1 MAVCPVRPI
10 QFFEKQK
17 ETHMAWHHIR
27 AAWRRLRQSWRWRFL
42 RRAHLRLGRLG
53 ERAAARLL
61 ENSGCEI
68 LCRNYRAGRDE
79 IDLVVRENCLLCFVE
94 VKTRR
99 YRPGIRPADAVDAE
113 KRRHILRG
121 AKRYLREIGSPELQ
135 LRFDIVEV
143 ITEGYKIQQVRH
155 TKNAFQR
162 R

>member
-1 MAVCPVRPI
+1 MV
-10 QFFEKQK
+10 
-17 ETHMAWHHIR
+17 WHRII
-27 AAWRRLRQSWRWRFL
+27 AAWRHLRQRWRWRFL
-42 RRAHLRLGRLG
+42 RRAHLRLGRFG

-99 YRPGIRPADAVDAE
+99 YKPGVRPAEAVDAE

-121 AKRYLREIGSPELQ
+121 ARRYLREIGSPELQ

-143 ITEGYKIQQVRH
+143 ITKKRHILEVRH
-155 TKNAFQR
+155 TRNAFRQR
-162 R
+162 

>member
-1 MAVCPVRPI
+1 MYWCRIKAVLQGFR
-10 QFFEKQK
+10 Q
-17 ETHMAWHHIR
+17 R
-27 AAWRRLRQSWRWRFL
+27 WRRLFL

-79 IDLVVRENCLLCFVE
+79 IDLVVRENLVLCFVE

-99 YRPGIRPADAVDAE
+99 YKPGIRPADAVDAA

-121 AKRYLREIGSPELQ
+121 ARRYLRDIGSPKLQ

-143 ITEGYKIQQVRH
+143 TTKGYRIYQVKH
-155 TKNAFQR
+155 TKNAFR
-162 R
+162 RR